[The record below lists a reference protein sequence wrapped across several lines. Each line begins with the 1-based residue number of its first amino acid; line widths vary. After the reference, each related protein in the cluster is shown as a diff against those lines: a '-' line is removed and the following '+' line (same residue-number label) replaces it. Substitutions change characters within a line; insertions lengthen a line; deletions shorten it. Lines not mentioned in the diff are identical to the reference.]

1 MPLSLGISITASM
14 FSTFH
19 ALQSGC
25 LEVHLVSKVLFSCS
39 GTPVWLQLPRVAV
52 VAPGHLGELWLCLSP
67 QQGSWWEK
75 QGPAQGQA
83 FEWGEGLVEE
93 QIHVEAGFYSKNRS

>member
-1 MPLSLGISITASM
+1 M
-14 FSTFH
+14 
-19 ALQSGC
+19 
-25 LEVHLVSKVLFSCS
+25 
-39 GTPVWLQLPRVAV
+39 

-67 QQGSWWEK
+67 QRGSWWEK